1 MLRTRLAK
9 SYIKRTFRPIY
20 GWTQMTPKSVYL
32 DPAWDRSV
40 PLYPGMVLTKS
51 TGDLVCPIGLTTN
64 ATTGSPT
71 NTSSTAIPYGF
82 GALYVGG
89 DGIDEVLDSGINAFA
104 VWVMAPDAEAELLAP
119 AFDNTLTYVDGGLLY
134 VCCATV
140 GTTQP
145 GQVVPLSFQSANSSS
160 TSTLP
165 VARVLKVNS
174 STKITVGGLFGTH

>member
-20 GWTQMTPKSVYL
+20 GWTQMTPKSVFL

-40 PLYPGMVLTKS
+40 PLYPGMVLAKGA
-51 TGDLVCPIGLTTN
+51 GDLVTPLGLSGVTSANTTK
-64 ATTGSPT
+64 
-71 NTSSTAIPYGF
+71 PYGF

-104 VWVMAPDAEAELLAP
+104 VWVMGPDAEAELLAP
-119 AFDNTLTYVDGGLLY
+119 AFDNNLTYVDGDLLY
-134 VCCATV
+134 GCTAAVT
-140 GTTQP
+140 TTQP
-145 GQVVPLSFQSANSSS
+145 GQVVPTTFKTANGSS
-160 TSTLP
+160 TTTQP

-174 STKITVGGLFGTH
+174 ATKITIGGLFGTV